1 MGTIVRT
8 IFKKTIMSEY
18 TIGEIYRK
26 GLLLNNKGEPYSAK
40 ATVSK
45 ELRNQ
50 PFVTKKTPFGES
62 KLFSEEV
69 ISSLNQ
75 RWN

>member
-1 MGTIVRT
+1 MRH
-8 IFKKTIMSEY
+8 Y
-18 TIGEIYRK
+18 TIGEIYRL
-26 GLLLNNKGEPYSAK
+26 GLLRNHKGEPYSAK

-50 PFVTKKTPFGES
+50 KHKVVKTPFGES
-62 KLFSEEV
+62 KTFSQSV
-69 ISSLNQ
+69 IDSLNA